1 MKGINIQLLVESIR
15 NIALQGEYG
24 VLDKNGDMKVN
35 GSDPKA
41 FVFSGYA
48 QFNNFSLLVVYR
60 DYDLGFDNPYQR
72 SFSNY
77 SRYKGSIFEDTFYLY
92 FLDHSIE

>member
-1 MKGINIQLLVESIR
+1 MDFSTVIR

-24 VLDKNGDMKVN
+24 ILDKNGDMKVN

-60 DYDLGFDNPYQR
+60 DYDLAVSYTHLTLPT
-72 SFSNY
+72 
-77 SRYKGSIFEDTFYLY
+77 IL
-92 FLDHSIE
+92 LV